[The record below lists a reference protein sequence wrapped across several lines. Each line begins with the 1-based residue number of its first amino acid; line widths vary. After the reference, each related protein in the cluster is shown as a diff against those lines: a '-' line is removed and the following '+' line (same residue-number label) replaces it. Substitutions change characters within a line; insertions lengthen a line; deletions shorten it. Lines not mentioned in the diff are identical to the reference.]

1 MARSNYDRTDKKNE
15 VEKISVIVPIYNVE
29 KYLERC
35 IDSITNQ
42 TYKYNRENGGIS

>member
-1 MARSNYDRTDKKNE
+1 MARSNYDETDKENE

-42 TYKYNRENGGIS
+42 IYKYNRENGGIS